1 VAEAEY
7 TTTTR
12 IPIAAVWDFVQEMDN
27 WGRFVTGYQKHEK
40 QSDVDST
47 WTLKGDVGVLSRT
60 LTFQVKILEWNGP
73 SRVSF
78 TLDGVNEPMH
88 GEGTFTLETVAGAD
102 QLGDVAAR
110 LRLATRD
117 TPDDVA
123 ARSGLATRDTPD
135 DLAARSKLATRDDE
149 VASALPVVAPR
160 KNLLFR
166 LFEAFWRRILRIA
179 GGGAPAR
186 AAGAT
191 QAASAGDSMTRLS
204 FKLKLQPGGP
214 MAPMVD
220 AMIRPLLFPAAEDL
234 ANRILAQLEGAKAT
248 QS

>member
-1 VAEAEY
+1 MAEAEY

-12 IPIAAVWDFVQEMDN
+12 LPIGAVWDFVQEMDN

-88 GEGTFTLETVAGAD
+88 GEGTFTLSSETGRSD
-102 QLGDVAAR
+102 DLAAR

-117 TPDDVA
+117 EGVA
-123 ARSGLATRDTPD
+123 TV
-135 DLAARSKLATRDDE
+135 E
-149 VASALPVVAPR
+149 VLPQR
-160 KNLLFR
+160 RNFFFR
-166 LFEAFWRRILRIA
+166 LLEAFWRRVLRVA

-186 AAGAT
+186 AATAT
-191 QAASAGDSMTRLS
+191 QAASAGDAMTRLS
-204 FKLKLQPGGP
+204 FKLRLSPGGP

-234 ANRILAQLEGAKAT
+234 ANRILAQLEGAEAT

>member
-1 VAEAEY
+1 MAEAEY

-88 GEGTFTLETVAGAD
+88 GEGTFSLETIAGAD
-102 QLGDVAAR
+102 QLG
-110 LRLATRD
+110 
-117 TPDDVA
+117 DVA

-135 DLAARSKLATRDDE
+135 DVAARSKLATRDDE
-149 VASALPVVAPR
+149 VASALPVVVPR

>member
-1 VAEAEY
+1 MAEAEY
-7 TTTTR
+7 TTITR
-12 IPIAAVWDFVQEMDN
+12 IPIDAVWNFVQEMDN

-88 GEGTFTLETVAGAD
+88 GEGTFSLETIAGAD
-102 QLGDVAAR
+102 QLG
-110 LRLATRD
+110 
-117 TPDDVA
+117 DVA

-135 DLAARSKLATRDDE
+135 DVAARSKLATRDDE
-149 VASALPVVAPR
+149 VASALPVVVPR

-234 ANRILAQLEGAKAT
+234 ANRILAQLEGAEAT

>member
-1 VAEAEY
+1 MAEAEY

-88 GEGTFTLETVAGAD
+88 GEGTFTLSSETGD
-102 QLGDVAAR
+102 RGLGDVAAR

-117 TPDDVA
+117 DGVA
-123 ARSGLATRDTPD
+123 
-135 DLAARSKLATRDDE
+135 E
-149 VASALPVVAPR
+149 VAVLPPR
-160 KNLLFR
+160 RNFLWRLL
-166 LFEAFWRRILRIA
+166 EAFWRRVLRVA

-186 AAGAT
+186 AATAT
-191 QAASAGDSMTRLS
+191 QAASAGDAMTRLS
-204 FKLKLQPGGP
+204 FKLRLSPGGP

-234 ANRILAQLEGAKAT
+234 ANRILAQLEGAEAT

>member
-12 IPIAAVWDFVQEMDN
+12 IPIDAVWDFVQEMDN
-27 WGRFVTGYQKHEK
+27 WGRFVSGYQKHEK

-88 GEGTFTLETVAGAD
+88 GEGTFSLETIAAGAD

-117 TPDDVA
+117 GPDDVA
-123 ARSGLATRDTPD
+123 ARLRLATRDEGVT
-135 DLAARSKLATRDDE
+135 S
-149 VASALPVVAPR
+149 VLPVVPR
-160 KNLLFR
+160 RNFFFR
-166 LFEAFWRRILRIA
+166 LLEAFWRRVLRIA

-234 ANRILAQLEGAKAT
+234 ANRILAQLESAGAT

>member
-88 GEGTFTLETVAGAD
+88 GEGTFTLSSETGRSD
-102 QLGDVAAR
+102 DLAAR

-117 TPDDVA
+117 EGVA
-123 ARSGLATRDTPD
+123 TV
-135 DLAARSKLATRDDE
+135 E
-149 VASALPVVAPR
+149 VLPQR
-160 KNLLFR
+160 RNFFFR
-166 LFEAFWRRILRIA
+166 LLEAFWRRVLRVA

-186 AAGAT
+186 AASAT
-191 QAASAGDSMTRLS
+191 QAASAGDAMTRLS
-204 FKLKLQPGGP
+204 FKLRLSPGGP

-234 ANRILAQLEGAKAT
+234 ANRILAQLEAAGAT